1 MTMARYAVPL
11 LTSET
16 FSTDQQV
23 IGAAHAVAVVS
34 KSLVQDLAANVKNW
48 TVGGELS
55 AYSDLIDSAVELAFS
70 RLAER
75 AIELGASAV
84 VGVRL
89 CSTEV
94 AEGAAEVIA
103 YGTLVRTPNP

>member
-1 MTMARYAVPL
+1 MTKYAVPL

-16 FSTDQQV
+16 FRDDQEV
-23 IGAAHAVAVVS
+23 IGAVHAVAVVS
-34 KSLVQDLAANVKNW
+34 KSLVQDITANVRNW
-48 TVGGELS
+48 TVGGELN
-55 AYSDLIDSAVELAFS
+55 AYSDLIDEAVELAFS

-75 AIELGASAV
+75 ALERVASAV

-103 YGTLVRTPNP
+103 YGTLVRVRHP

>member
-1 MTMARYAVPL
+1 VTMNKYAVPL

-16 FSTDQQV
+16 FRTDQEV
-23 IGAAHAVAVVS
+23 FGAVHAVAVVS
-34 KSLVQDLAANVKNW
+34 KSLLQDITANVKNW
-48 TVGGELS
+48 TVGGELN
-55 AYSDLIDSAVELAFS
+55 AYSDLIDGAVELAFS

-75 AIELGASAV
+75 AVERGASAV

-103 YGTLVRTPNP
+103 YGTLVRVPQP